1 MPFFF
6 EEVADENAVREMV
19 RRGVSHED
27 ISQYYQNIFPGRRG
41 LSQRSVR
48 RYYRV
53 HNISRINDNE
63 LIGYVGNLVSIYGH
77 SYGRRLM
84 QGSITSML
92 GISSGAISERRI
104 ARALHI
110 VAPREY
116 QARARDLLIR
126 TNPVPYYA
134 PYFGY
139 KAHFDQNEKIAM
151 YGCTHV
157 IMVDGCSRLIVGY
170 ADMPIKNAIVIYDKI
185 FRPAM
190 VEYGIWD
197 QVWMDHGQEFCLV
210 SYAQNSISHIRNNQ
224 EREPFRRTPST

>member
-1 MPFFF
+1 MPSFF
-6 EEVADENAVREMV
+6 EEVADENAVREMI

-48 RYYRV
+48 RYCRV
-53 HNISRINDNE
+53 QNISRINDNE
-63 LIGYVGNLVSIYGH
+63 LIGYVENLVSLYGH

-84 QGSITSML
+84 QGSIRSML
-92 GISSGAISERRI
+92 GISSGAISQRRI

-116 QARARDLLIR
+116 HARARDLLIR

-151 YGCTHV
+151 YRNSSNLV
-157 IMVDGCSRLIVGY
+157 RPLIN
-170 ADMPIKNAIVIYDKI
+170 ADKLFWQSGTNSFPLKISADAFSPISDFPLI
-185 FRPAM
+185 
-190 VEYGIWD
+190 
-197 QVWMDHGQEFCLV
+197 
-210 SYAQNSISHIRNNQ
+210 
-224 EREPFRRTPST
+224 